1 MSFSLTGKPSVY
13 HNLTGKNKDR
23 LLSIHVEVKKIK
35 ISILNTYLLPFLSK
49 KWSKINENLF
59 LLDQWKE
66 KIDFYYKCFKIE
78 ELLVYK
84 DILYILDVFMQQY
97 TQLEDM
103 EKKLYGTSS
112 SAGSKEQIIS
122 MVYRTTMIKLKPEY
136 ELYDAILGK
145 ENRDANKNYKEDII
159 KDIQKQ
165 MILENTDFQK
175 IKEYITNKYPKENI
189 LHI

>member
-1 MSFSLTGKPSVY
+1 
-13 HNLTGKNKDR
+13 
-23 LLSIHVEVKKIK
+23 
-35 ISILNTYLLPFLSK
+35 
-49 KWSKINENLF
+49 
-59 LLDQWKE
+59 
-66 KIDFYYKCFKIE
+66 
-78 ELLVYK
+78 
-84 DILYILDVFMQQY
+84 
-97 TQLEDM
+97 M

>member
-1 MSFSLTGKPSVY
+1 M
-13 HNLTGKNKDR
+13 
-23 LLSIHVEVKKIK
+23 
-35 ISILNTYLLPFLSK
+35 
-49 KWSKINENLF
+49 
-59 LLDQWKE
+59 LDQWKE

-189 LHI
+189 FARGLLSSLTIRDNFPFIMGIFAITSSFKTLLSKHTVFNVLLLY